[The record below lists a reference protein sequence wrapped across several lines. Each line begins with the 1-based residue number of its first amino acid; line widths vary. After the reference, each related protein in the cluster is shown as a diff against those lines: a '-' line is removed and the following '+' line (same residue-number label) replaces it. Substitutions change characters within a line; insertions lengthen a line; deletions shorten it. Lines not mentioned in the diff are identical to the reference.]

1 MCTRW
6 KKKRTDYYNSE
17 KDYSEIALKKK
28 KHTKNHCLASLDF
41 NTFLLKLAVTESLAL
56 GKTIGLPGAP
66 YTTRH
71 FLDLEI
77 LFN

>member
-17 KDYSEIALKKK
+17 KDYSEIALKK